1 MKKIIILCL
10 LLFTLGCSKKGISSN
25 SFKRIMRDNGYYVI
39 SVKDQFESYDYIET
53 ALLARKDIN
62 VEYYRMVDIDNTK
75 AFYDYNKDIIEAY
88 RTKYDKSTE
97 SKNKYTL
104 LTDEAYMVISC
115 LDNTCIY
122 IDTDTKNVHEVNKIL
137 KKLGY

>member
-10 LLFTLGCSKKGISSN
+10 LLFTLGCSKKSVSSD

-39 SVKDQFESYDYIET
+39 SIKDQFESYDYIET

-62 VEYYRMVDIDNTK
+62 VEYYKMIDVDNTK

-88 RTKYDKSTE
+88 RTKYDKYTE
-97 SKNKYTL
+97 SKNRYTL

-122 IDTDTKNVHEVNKIL
+122 IDTDTKNVDEVNKIL